1 MIDYLLN
8 YIDECELDYLKEQ
21 YTEEIIDYLATCKES
36 VISKIK
42 ELKKIDKDVDIYKE
56 LSENVNQFF

>member
-1 MIDYLLN
+1 MIDYLLK

-21 YTEEIIDYLATCKES
+21 YTEEIIEYLASCKES
-36 VISKIK
+36 VIYKIK
-42 ELKKIDKDVDIYKE
+42 ELKSMNEDVDIYKE